1 MANLE
6 ITGKIV
12 QIDEPVTGKSS
23 KGEWKKQQF
32 IIETDDQFPKKI
44 CFINWNDKVSLTHIK
59 AGTKVTVA
67 FNAESREFN
76 GKWYTDLKA
85 WKMDV
90 ESGGNSN
97 SSMPPPPA
105 NLNDAPPPDYEE
117 LDEGDLPF

>member
-12 QIDEPVTGKSS
+12 QIDEPVKGQSA

-32 IIETDDQFPKKI
+32 ILETDDQYPKKI
-44 CFINWNDKVSLTHIK
+44 CFINWNDKVGLSNIK
-59 AGTKVTVA
+59 PGTKVTVS
-67 FNAESREFN
+67 FNAESREYN
-76 GKWYTDLKA
+76 GRWYTDLKV

-90 ESGGNSN
+90 ETGGSN
-97 SSMPPPPA
+97 DIPPPPPM
-105 NLNDAPPPDYEE
+105 NVDDVPPPNYEE